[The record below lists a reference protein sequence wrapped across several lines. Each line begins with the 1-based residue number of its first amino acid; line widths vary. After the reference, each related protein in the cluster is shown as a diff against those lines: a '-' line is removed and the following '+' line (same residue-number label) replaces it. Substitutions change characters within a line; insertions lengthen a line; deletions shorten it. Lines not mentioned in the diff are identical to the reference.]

1 MGLGV
6 VAGTMGGLLGIGGG
20 VLIVPGL
27 VFIVGLSQH
36 KAHGTSLVSALLLAI
51 AGLVRYSIDGNID
64 WPLAAGIAAGGIGG
78 AVFGARAANAVK
90 GRTLRYIFAG
100 FLILVSIRMVLT
112 GLAGSDPASHHAM
125 SSGTA
130 LYWMIVLA
138 TGLVT
143 GFVSGLMGVGGGI
156 IMIPA
161 MVLLLGL
168 PQIKA
173 QGVSLAAMI
182 PTALSGI
189 RTHSKAGNVELGVGK
204 WTGLGA
210 AAGAVLGA
218 TAASHLDNHVL
229 QFVFAGFLVFTAA
242 LMVTKK

>member
-1 MGLGV
+1 VALGV
-6 VAGTMGGLLGIGGG
+6 AAGAMGGLLGIGGG

-27 VFIVGLSQH
+27 VFLVGLTQH
-36 KAHGTSLVSALLLAI
+36 RAHGTSLVSVL
-51 AGLVRYSIDGNID
+51 
-64 WPLAAGIAAGGIGG
+64 GIAFGGLIVYGLHGKVDWLVAVGIAVGGIAG
-78 AVFGARAANAVK
+78 AVFGAKVANAVN
-90 GRTLRYIFAG
+90 GRTLRRIFAA
-100 FLILVSIRMVLT
+100 FLLLVSVRMILT
-112 GLAGSDPASHHAM
+112 GLGHGHYAGAEAASTSAVTHWA
-125 SSGTA
+125 
-130 LYWMIVLA
+130 IVLA

-168 PQIKA
+168 PQIEA

-189 RTHSKAGNVELGVGK
+189 RAHYRAGNVDMSVGK

-210 AAGAVLGA
+210 VGGAVIGA
-218 TAASHLDNHVL
+218 TVAHHLQNNVL
-229 QFVFAGFLVFTAA
+229 QLVFAGFLVFTAA
-242 LMVTKK
+242 LMLSKK